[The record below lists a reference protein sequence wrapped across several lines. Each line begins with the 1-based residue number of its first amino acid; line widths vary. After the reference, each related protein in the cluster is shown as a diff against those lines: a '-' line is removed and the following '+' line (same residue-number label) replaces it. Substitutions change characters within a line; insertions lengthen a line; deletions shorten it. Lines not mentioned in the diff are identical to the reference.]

1 MSGKQFLVA
10 LMVMGCMAA
19 GGAFAAVAVFMDM
32 RSANAAPGD
41 TLRAS
46 ALEIVDAKGK
56 VRARL
61 ASEANGDVALRLL
74 DAEGAKRAEFAYL
87 AGKDR
92 LVLKFL
98 DAKGGERWLS
108 ALTSKNECLLAF
120 AGAGKAKFLTLLAG
134 PELASSVLLQDPQSK
149 RALTAFAGRGQ
160 STLQLSDA
168 QGRMGLLGSVIKDG
182 RSVLGLAKDGKLRLR
197 AMTTEDTTP
206 EIKFLDDQRK
216 ATWSAGK

>member
-10 LMVMGCMAA
+10 LLVMGCMAA
-19 GGAFAAVAVFMDM
+19 GGAFAAVSVFMGM
-32 RSANAAPGD
+32 RSADAAPGD

-46 ALEIVDAKGK
+46 ALEIVDAQGK

-74 DAEGAKRAEFAYL
+74 DAAGAKRAEFAYL
-87 AGKDR
+87 AGRDR
-92 LVLKFL
+92 LVLKYL
-98 DAKGGERWLS
+98 DAKGGERWMS

-120 AGAGKAKFLTLLAG
+120 AGAGNAKYVTLLAG
-134 PELASSVLLQDPQSK
+134 PEQASTLLLMDPKSK
-149 RALTAFAGRGQ
+149 RNVTMFSGRDQ
-160 STLQLSDA
+160 SSLQLTDA

-182 RSVLGLAKDGKLRLR
+182 RSVFGLAKDGKLRLR

-216 ATWSAGK
+216 ATWEAGK